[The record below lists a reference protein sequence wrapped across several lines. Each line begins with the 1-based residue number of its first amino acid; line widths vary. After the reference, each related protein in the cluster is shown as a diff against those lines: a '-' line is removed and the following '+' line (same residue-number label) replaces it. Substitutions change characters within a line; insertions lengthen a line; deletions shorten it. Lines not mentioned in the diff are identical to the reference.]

1 MPKANLGKKCGG
13 EKGESPDLEQARSAS
28 PRKIALAPANSMLV
42 NPVSTHSQSA
52 LLSWILK
59 LRFYERA
66 SVRARAVFFFWYYF
80 CICSAEL
87 AEFGYKLANNISIF
101 FEFISEILEIT
112 KWKEMHMEL
121 GWLESHLMF

>member
-42 NPVSTHSQSA
+42 DPVSTHSQSA

-66 SVRARAVFFFWYYF
+66 SVRARAVLT
-80 CICSAEL
+80 CT
-87 AEFGYKLANNISIF
+87 IF
-101 FEFISEILEIT
+101 AYAVLVQS
-112 KWKEMHMEL
+112 
-121 GWLESHLMF
+121 